1 VNKLLTLTLTLTHTL
16 TLTLTLTFTLSLSL
30 TLTLALNLTLIRY
43 ELGHLAHASTAD
55 TLMLVGY
62 AARTAQVPTTWP
74 PTASILLLPRSDI
87 LMITAGIL
95 SACLDRQR
103 QNRMMLFYF
112 VVSCVFFILMLCF
125 HYTDSSP
132 NPKP

>member
-1 VNKLLTLTLTLTHTL
+1 MPIARYIDWITTTPILM
-16 TLTLTLTFTLSLSL
+16 
-30 TLTLALNLTLIRY
+30 Y

-62 AARTAQVPTTWP
+62 AARTARGPTTYTTYCHL
-74 PTASILLLPRSDI
+74 TAFTVPSTIYLLLPRSDI
-87 LMITAGIL
+87 LMITSGIL

-112 VVSCVFFILMLCF
+112 ANSCVFFIIMLCF
-125 HYTDSSP
+125 HY
-132 NPKP
+132 

>member
-1 VNKLLTLTLTLTHTL
+1 MPIARYIDWITTTPILM
-16 TLTLTLTFTLSLSL
+16 
-30 TLTLALNLTLIRY
+30 Y

-62 AARTAQVPTTWP
+62 AAQTARGPTTYTTYCHL
-74 PTASILLLPRSDI
+74 TAFTVPSTTCYLLLPRSDI
-87 LMITAGIL
+87 LMITSGIL

-112 VVSCVFFILMLCF
+112 ANSCVFFIIMLCF
-125 HYTDSSP
+125 HY
-132 NPKP
+132 